1 MSDSRVT
8 LAAVQMAMGVDAEA
22 NTAKACDFV
31 RLAALAGAQVVLL
44 PELFAG
50 EYFCK
55 DMLEEHFALARPA
68 EGHPLLENMA
78 AMAREFEVVL
88 PVSFFERDGD
98 DYYNSCVVFD
108 ADGTSLGLYRKSHI
122 PHGPGYE
129 EKYYFTPGDTGFQV
143 FASRYGRLGV
153 GICWD
158 QWFPEC
164 ARSLALMGADML
176 LYPTAIGSEP
186 TVPGYSTRDHW
197 RAVMV
202 GHAGANLL
210 PVVAAN
216 RVGVEQ
222 GKTCEITFYGSSF
235 IASPLA
241 DIVAQAGEDEETVIT
256 ASIDLNAVRALRN
269 DWSLFGD
276 RRPELYGALCKP
288 SS

>member
-1 MSDSRVT
+1 MSDSHVT
-8 LAAVQMAMGVDAEA
+8 LAAVQMAMSADAES
-22 NTAKACDFV
+22 NQAKASDFV
-31 RLAALAGAQVVLL
+31 RLAAMSGAQIVLL

-55 DMLEEHFALARPA
+55 DMLDEHFALAHPA
-68 EGHPLLENMA
+68 EGHPLLEGMSA
-78 AMAREFEVVL
+78 LAREFEVVL

-98 DYYNSCVVFD
+98 DYYNSCMVYD
-108 ADGTSLGLYRKSHI
+108 ADGSSLGLYRKSHI

-129 EKYYFTPGDTGFQV
+129 EKYYFKPGDTGFKV
-143 FASRYGRLGV
+143 FESRYGRIGV

-164 ARSLALMGADML
+164 ARSLALIGADML

-186 TVPGYSTRDHW
+186 EVPGYSTRDHW

-216 RVGVEQ
+216 RVGSEQ
-222 GKTCEITFYGSSF
+222 GASCQITFYGSSF

-241 DIVAQAGEDEETVIT
+241 EIVAQADEEEETVLT
-256 ASIDLNAVRALRN
+256 TVFDLNAVRALRN

-276 RRPELYGALCKP
+276 RRPELYKALCKP
-288 SS
+288 NP

>member
-1 MSDSRVT
+1 MSNSLVT
-8 LAAVQMAMGVDAEA
+8 LAAVQMAMSADAEA
-22 NTAKACDFV
+22 NQAKASDFV
-31 RLAALAGAQVVLL
+31 RLAAMAGAQVVLL

-55 DMLEEHFALARPA
+55 DMLDEHFALAHPA
-68 EGHPLLENMA
+68 EGHPLLAGMA
-78 AMAREFEVVL
+78 ALAREFEVVL

-98 DYYNSCVVFD
+98 DYYNSCMVYD
-108 ADGTSLGLYRKSHI
+108 ADGASLGLYRKSHI

-129 EKYYFTPGDTGFQV
+129 EKYYFKPGDTGFKV
-143 FASRYGRLGV
+143 FESRYGRIGV

-186 TVPGYSTRDHW
+186 EVPGYSTRDHW

-210 PVVAAN
+210 PLVAAN
-216 RVGVEQ
+216 RVGAEQ
-222 GKTCEITFYGSSF
+222 GVSCEITFYGSSF
-235 IASPLA
+235 IASPLT
-241 DIVAQAGEDEETVIT
+241 DIVAQADEKEETVLT
-256 ASIDLNAVRALRN
+256 ATFDLNAVRALRN
-269 DWSLFGD
+269 EWSLFGD

-288 SS
+288 VV

>member
-1 MSDSRVT
+1 MSDSCVT
-8 LAAVQMAMGVDAEA
+8 LAAVQMAMSANAEDNVA
-22 NTAKACDFV
+22 RACDFV
-31 RLAALAGAQVVLL
+31 RLAAMAGGQIVLL
-44 PELFAG
+44 PELFAS

-55 DMLEEHFALARPA
+55 DMLDEHFALARPA
-68 EGHPLLENMA
+68 EGHPMLARMSAL
-78 AMAREFEVVL
+78 AREHEVVL

-98 DYYNSCVVFD
+98 AFYNSCMVYD
-108 ADGTSLGLYRKSHI
+108 ADGSCLGLYRKSHI

-129 EKYYFTPGDTGFQV
+129 EKYYFRPGDTGFKV
-143 FASRYGRLGV
+143 FESRYGRVGV

-186 TVPGYSTRDHW
+186 ELPGYSTRNHW

-210 PVVAAN
+210 PVMAAN
-216 RVGVEQ
+216 RVGKEQ
-222 GKTCEITFYGSSF
+222 GVSCEITFYGSSF

-241 DIVAQAGEDEETVIT
+241 EIVTEADKEEETILT
-256 ASIDLNAVRALRN
+256 AAIDLNAVRKLRN
-269 DWSLFGD
+269 EWSLFGD
-276 RRPELYGALCKP
+276 RRPDLYGALCKP
-288 SS
+288 SP